1 MANSIFAEL
10 QMVSQLAKDNTVIDT
25 RKQMNKIVEF
35 FEAREDYEECQRIF
49 AENVRNLKIETLKEA
64 HGFMVQDDFNIND
77 LPEELQHDSLGFCSG
92 IDCIFLGRYVYPV
105 FDVKNDVMGWVG
117 YDKFVDPKY
126 LDSKNHGYKA
136 KAYSCYGMEKLPEYY
151 ASDDIVIF
159 TEGIVCTL
167 YLRQESVQ
175 ALAMLGSQ
183 ISPYVLEIIKRFGK
197 RAIVFMDADEA
208 GTRLRKRLHY
218 IAPEVRCVQ
227 SRVAK
232 DIDDSRQVDP
242 QIIDEIKK
250 LKNPFYKS
258 KLLK

>member
-10 QMVSQLAKDNTVIDT
+10 QMVSQLNKENTVIDT
-25 RKQMNKIVEF
+25 RKQMNRIIEF
-35 FEAREDYEECQRIF
+35 FESRPDHDELQHIF
-49 AENVRNLKIETLKEA
+49 AENVRNLKVETLNQA
-64 HGFMVQDDFNIND
+64 HGFMVQDDFNPNE
-77 LPEELQHDSLGFCSG
+77 LPEELQHDSLGFCYG
-92 IDCIFLGRYVYPV
+92 INCVFLGRYIYPV
-105 FDVKNDVMGWVG
+105 FDVKNDVQGWVG
-117 YDKFVDPKY
+117 YDKFETPKY

-151 ASDDIVIF
+151 RSDDIVIF

-183 ISPYVLEIIKRFGK
+183 ITPYVLEIIKRFGK

-208 GTRLRKRLHY
+208 GLKLRKRLHY

-242 QIIDEIKK
+242 DIINEIKK
-250 LKNPFYKS
+250 LKDPFYKS
-258 KLLK
+258 PLLR